1 MILVNGGI
9 GHFDPPSGDGSEG
22 EQEPNEGSDSPRSQD
37 SEREEGA
44 EEVGFDDGYG
54 PPMPKGEL
62 AEMLREQKRIDD
74 VEPNF
79 CLNLLLIST
88 YHQTLLGGGSWG
100 AKAKKTMREKHFLS
114 PAQYRQLDAPTLR
127 GTKLNMAVKGMEFGG
142 LSSTLLQLHQQVRVV
157 AKFGLREYE
166 TFLMMSRKWKDWSSV
181 ATRDQ
186 EGAML
191 PDFIFAKAEDF
202 EVNRKGD
209 DDKVRDIV
217 TAMAKTGG
225 AEAHAKLIIQQ
236 NRALRQQR
244 DQYSHLLDLF
254 EVARGLAD
262 DGKDF
267 QKYLMGLHWDLLQH
281 LG

>member
-1 MILVNGGI
+1 M
-9 GHFDPPSGDGSEG
+9 S
-22 EQEPNEGSDSPRSQD
+22 
-37 SEREEGA
+37 
-44 EEVGFDDGYG
+44 
-54 PPMPKGEL
+54 KGEL
-62 AEMLREQKRIDD
+62 EEMLREQKRIDD

-79 CLNLLLIST
+79 FLNPPLIST

-100 AKAKKTMREKHFLS
+100 PKAKKAMREKYFLS

-127 GTKLNMAVKGMEFGG
+127 GTKLNMAVKGLEFGG

-166 TFLMMSRKWKDWSSV
+166 IFLGMTRRWKGWSSV

-191 PDFIFAKAEDF
+191 PAFLFAKPEDI

-209 DDKVRDIV
+209 GEKVKDIV
-217 TAMAKTGG
+217 TAMTKTGG

-236 NRALRQQR
+236 SRALRQQR
-244 DQYSHLLDLF
+244 EQYSHMLDLF
-254 EVARGLAD
+254 ETARGLAD

>member
-1 MILVNGGI
+1 MIIFGL
-9 GHFDPPSGDGSEG
+9 PSGDGSEG
-22 EQEPNEGSDSPRSQD
+22 EQEPPEDSDSQG
-37 SEREEGA
+37 SEREDGA

-54 PPMPKGEL
+54 PPMPREEL

-79 CLNLLLIST
+79 FLNPPLIT
-88 YHQTLLGGGSWG
+88 AYHQTLLGGGSWG

-127 GTKLNMAVKGMEFGG
+127 GTKLNMAVKGMDFGG
-142 LSSTLLQLHQQVRVV
+142 LSSTLLQMHQQIRVV

-186 EGAML
+186 EGAVL

-244 DQYSHLLDLF
+244 DQYSHMLDLF

>member
-1 MILVNGGI
+1 MIIFGL
-9 GHFDPPSGDGSEG
+9 PSGDGSEG
-22 EQEPNEGSDSPRSQD
+22 EQEPPEDSDSQG
-37 SEREEGA
+37 SEREDGA

-54 PPMPKGEL
+54 PPMPREEL

-79 CLNLLLIST
+79 FLNPPLIT
-88 YHQTLLGGGSWG
+88 AYHQTLLGGGSWG

-127 GTKLNMAVKGMEFGG
+127 GTKLNMAVRGMDFGG
-142 LSSTLLQLHQQVRVV
+142 LSSTLLQLHQQIRVV

-244 DQYSHLLDLF
+244 DQYSHMLDLF
-254 EVARGLAD
+254 EAARGLAD